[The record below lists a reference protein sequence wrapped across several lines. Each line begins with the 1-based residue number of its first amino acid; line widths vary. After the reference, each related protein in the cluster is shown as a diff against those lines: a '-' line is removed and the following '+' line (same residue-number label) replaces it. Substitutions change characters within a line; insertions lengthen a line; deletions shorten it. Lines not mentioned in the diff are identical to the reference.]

1 MVYVLSCVLLR
12 LKLKL
17 VPKIEMNRPKCKT
30 KKNYIESESNEVS
43 LCSNF
48 KDPDNLNYYKM
59 KSRTIQWSVFTLFL
73 LVLSS
78 CGGNKQS
85 GYLTGEKA
93 RPKWKGINPYGM
105 VYIPS
110 GTLHVGQSDQDI
122 FSSYVQKPKSI
133 SISGFYMDDT
143 EITNNEYREFVNYVR
158 DSLAHTLM
166 GDVIENEDGS
176 TSIDWEIEIDWTA
189 EELQEL
195 YYQGDDR
202 LGPNELDVR
211 KLVYN
216 YSWFDI
222 NEAAKA
228 KRGTARKNFIKKE
241 SSEIYPDTL
250 TWIRDFAYSYNDP
263 IAKNYFWHPAYDDY
277 PVVGVNWQM
286 AKAFSNWRTNLW
298 NQHRGDEVNSEGFRL
313 PTEYEW
319 EYAAR
324 GKKEL
329 APYPWGGYYI
339 RNAKGCLLANFKP
352 GRGNY
357 PEDGGQ
363 YTVEV
368 HSYFPNE
375 YGLYNMAGNVAEWTV
390 TAYFDNANNFTHDM
404 NPDIT
409 YNAKQ
414 NDPPAYKRKV
424 IRGGSWKDISYY
436 LQNGTRT
443 FEYQD
448 TTKSYV
454 GFRNVL
460 SFLGRSINDFK

>member
-1 MVYVLSCVLLR
+1 
-12 LKLKL
+12 
-17 VPKIEMNRPKCKT
+17 
-30 KKNYIESESNEVS
+30 
-43 LCSNF
+43 
-48 KDPDNLNYYKM
+48 M
-59 KSRTIQWSVFTLFL
+59 KRKAFQWSVTTLFIL
-73 LVLSS
+73 ILFA
-78 CGGNKQS
+78 CGGGNKQS
-85 GYLTGEKA
+85 GYLTGVQN

-105 VYIPS
+105 VYVPS
-110 GTLHVGQSDQDI
+110 GTLNVGQSDQDI
-122 FSSYVQKPKSI
+122 FSSYVQKPKAI
-133 SISGFYMDDT
+133 SISGFYIDDT
-143 EITNNEYREFVNYVR
+143 EITNNEYRQFVEYIK

-166 GDVIENEDGS
+166 GDVIENDDGS
-176 TSIDWEIEIDWTA
+176 TSIDWDIPIDWTA
-189 EELQEL
+189 EELKEL
-195 YYQGDDR
+195 YYQGEDR
-202 LGPNELDVR
+202 LDGDEIDER
-211 KLVYN
+211 KLIYT

-222 NEAAKA
+222 RAAAQAPKNTPRKTFVKKA
-228 KRGTARKNFIKKE
+228 SVPVA
-241 SSEIYPDTL
+241 PDNL
-250 TWIRDFAYSYNDP
+250 VWIRDFAYSYNDP
-263 IAKNYFWHPAYDDY
+263 MAKNYNSHPAYDDY
-277 PVVGVNWQM
+277 PVVGVNWDM
-286 AKAFSNWRTNLW
+286 AKAFSDWRTKTW
-298 NQHRGDEVNSEGFRL
+298 NKFRPDEVNSEGFRL

-375 YGLYNMAGNVAEWTV
+375 YGIYNMSGNVAEWTV

-404 NPDIT
+404 NPDIQ
-409 YNAKQ
+409 YDAKPG
-414 NDPPAYKRKV
+414 DPTVYKRKV

-443 FEYQD
+443 YEYQD
-448 TTKSYV
+448 STKSYI